1 MKGTFRH
8 ALALGTLIAGSAATE
23 QAAAEEPMGAPPPD
37 LEKVAAGPAAP
48 ADAPEFDAAPQG
60 TMISAAAGGL
70 SSTGNSRLIAATV
83 NAALDSRLGDNGFG
97 ASVLGNY
104 GRGAPPGEALDTT
117 VENVQGRLRYDRY
130 VLDDASVFLI
140 ATGRRDRLQGVAFR
154 LNLDP
159 GFKYL
164 FINRRATALWGELG
178 YDFQYDRR
186 TDEARLVLDE
196 DGDVVETLD
205 QTATDHSVR
214 SFVGFRQAFSE
225 DVALS
230 TGLEYL
236 QSFIDADRFRLNYDL
251 LFTARI
257 AGAFALGTGFAA
269 RYDNAPLPEKAEL
282 DTTTTLSL
290 VYSYSTVEPEG
301 G

>member
-1 MKGTFRH
+1 MKGIRAFALL
-8 ALALGTLIAGSAATE
+8 ALATGTA
-23 QAAAEEPMGAPPPD
+23 QAQDPMGTPPPD
-37 LEKVAAGPAAP
+37 LEQVAAGPQ
-48 ADAPEFDAAPQG
+48 APEEAPDFDAAPEG
-60 TMISAAAGGL
+60 TTISAAAGGL
-70 SSTGNSRLIAATV
+70 SSTGNSRLMAATV
-83 NAALDSRLGDNGFG
+83 NGSVDSRVGDNGFG
-97 ASVLGNY
+97 ASLVGNY
-104 GRGAPPGEALDTT
+104 GRGAPPGEPLETT
-117 VENVQGRLRYDRY
+117 VENIQGRLRYDRY

-140 ATGRRDRLQGVAFR
+140 ATARRDRLQGVAFR

-186 TDEARLVLDE
+186 TDEARVVLDE

-214 SFVGFRQAFSE
+214 TFVGFRQTFSE

-236 QSFIDADRFRLNYDL
+236 QSFIDTERYRLNYDL
-251 LFTARI
+251 LFTARV
-257 AGAFALGTGFAA
+257 AGAFSLGAGFSA
-269 RYDNAPLPEKAEL
+269 RYDNEPLPEKEAL
-282 DTTTTLSL
+282 DTATTLSL
-290 VYSYSTVEPEG
+290 IYSYTTIEPEG
-301 G
+301 